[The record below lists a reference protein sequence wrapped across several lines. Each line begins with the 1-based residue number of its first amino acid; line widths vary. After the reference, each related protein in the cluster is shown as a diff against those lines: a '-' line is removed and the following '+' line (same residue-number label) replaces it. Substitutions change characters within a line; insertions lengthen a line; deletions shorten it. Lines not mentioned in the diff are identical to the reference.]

1 MRGKKAKAI
10 RKEFKFI
17 VNNMDMEIPKFGRNP
32 TTKAIFNP
40 YQKFYRSRKQLY
52 KGA

>member
-17 VNNMDMEIPKFGRNP
+17 VSNMGKEIPKYGQNP
-32 TTKAIFNP
+32 TTKAILNP
-40 YQKFYRSRKQLY
+40 YQKFYRNRKQMY
-52 KGA
+52 EGA